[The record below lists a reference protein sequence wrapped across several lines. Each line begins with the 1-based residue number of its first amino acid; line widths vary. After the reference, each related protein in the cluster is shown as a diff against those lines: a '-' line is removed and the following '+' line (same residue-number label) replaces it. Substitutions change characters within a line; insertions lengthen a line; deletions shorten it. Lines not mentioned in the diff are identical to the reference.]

1 MGWCSVAASIRKAPP
16 ALLPYFNDKI
26 GITNQLS
33 LCLSIIN
40 SNKYTVANPK
50 TPRPMRHALWWRCVV
65 GACVASAVPSAVRS
79 AAQAPACVATE
90 LHLQL
95 PTLAQ
100 LGLHIALII
109 NSLGPTRVQSRCVSS
124 SLQKVS
130 GRRADSRR
138 PADSRLPTG
147 DQIQKSAYPPTAE
160 HSWSLGCLHGII
172 TGPGNEFGIRGECAR
187 KNSRRIRGGRICEQI
202 QIRDEF
208 ASVRESSREFAR
220 PRVRERK
227 VSRPICEFRV
237 ANTRA
242 YTRVEGR
249 SPESSDKPWWRAR
262 RRKIFGLK
270 SVV

>member
-33 LCLSIIN
+33 VCLSIIN
-40 SNKYTVANPK
+40 SKKYTVAKSQNPS
-50 TPRPMRHALWWRCVV
+50 PHAPCAGLVAVRGGCLRCVR
-65 GACVASAVPSAVRS
+65 GPVRS

-187 KNSRRIRGGRICEQI
+187 TNSRRIRGGYASKFRFVTSS
-202 QIRDEF
+202 RVF
-208 ASVRESSREFAR
+208 ARVRESSRDREFAR
-220 PRVRERK
+220 ER
-227 VSRPICEFRV
+227 FRDRY
-237 ANTRA
+237 A
-242 YTRVEGR
+242 
-249 SPESSDKPWWRAR
+249 SS
-262 RRKIFGLK
+262 G
-270 SVV
+270 

>member
-40 SNKYTVANPK
+40 SKKYTVANPK

-100 LGLHIALII
+100 LGLVIALII

-187 KNSRRIRGGRICEQI
+187 TNSRRIRGGYASKFRFVTSS
-202 QIRDEF
+202 RVF
-208 ASVRESSREFAR
+208 ARVRESSRDREFAR
-220 PRVRERK
+220 ERFRDRYA
-227 VSRPICEFRV
+227 SSGWPIRGQY
-237 ANTRA
+237 ASL
-242 YTRVEGR
+242 YTRVGQVR
-249 SPESSDKPWWRAR
+249 SPESSDKPWWRAAPAQNLW
-262 RRKIFGLK
+262 G
-270 SVV
+270 